1 MTSDLIIH
9 VTIPRKFRGAERSGR
24 CTHTCGAFENTR
36 RFADLWDLKVITP
49 PLPRG
54 YTNSLLWMNTYVENY
69 CLIIKEN
76 LGNKI

>member
-1 MTSDLIIH
+1 MKVHTYVWSF
-9 VTIPRKFRGAERSGR
+9 RKYPAF
-24 CTHTCGAFENTR
+24 CGFVG
-36 RFADLWDLKVITP
+36 LKSHHAPP